1 MRPPGSGGVPASA
14 AFPLLDKGPPCRRRG
29 ALHLPARRS
38 ERGPCHD
45 SDRLLVL
52 LVLRL
57 VLVPLLIAA
66 VTLASRRWGH
76 RVGAFV
82 TALPAVAGP
91 TLLFYAIQQ
100 GALFAADA
108 ARGSLLG
115 LVGVAAFC
123 LAYAH
128 ASTRLHWSLCL
139 LIGWASFAIVTVVM
153 YRVHVGP
160 IAAFIIAVAALF
172 GARALLPLHGPVSL
186 ANAAPRWDLPM
197 RMLSAAAIVF
207 TLTSA
212 AERLGSSVSGILTP
226 FPVATAILAGFT
238 HAQRGSAACV
248 EFLRTYTPG
257 LCGFAIFCVML
268 ALTLSHLSIAASF
281 GIALATQ
288 LVLQT
293 ALFRRI

>member
-1 MRPPGSGGVPASA
+1 
-14 AFPLLDKGPPCRRRG
+14 
-29 ALHLPARRS
+29 
-38 ERGPCHD
+38 
-45 SDRLLVL
+45 VL

-91 TLLFYAIQQ
+91 TLLFYAIEQ

-123 LAYAH
+123 LAYAR
-128 ASTRLHWSLCL
+128 ASTRLHWSACL
-139 LIGWASFAIVTVVM
+139 LIGWASFAVVTVLM

-160 IAAFIIAVAALF
+160 VVALLIAVVALF
-172 GARALLPLHGPVSL
+172 GARALLPSPSSHSERVPPQPS
-186 ANAAPRWDLPM
+186 AKPDRWDLPL
-197 RMLSAAAIVF
+197 RMLSAAVLVF
-207 TLTSA
+207 TLTSVA
-212 AERLGSSVSGILTP
+212 DRLGSSVSGILTP

-248 EFLRTYTPG
+248 EFLRAYTPG
-257 LCGFAIFCVML
+257 LCGFAIFCTTL
-268 ALTLSHLSIAASF
+268 ALTLPHLSIAASF
-281 GIALATQ
+281 SVALVTQ

-293 ALFRRI
+293 ALFSRL

>member
-1 MRPPGSGGVPASA
+1 
-14 AFPLLDKGPPCRRRG
+14 
-29 ALHLPARRS
+29 
-38 ERGPCHD
+38 
-45 SDRLLVL
+45 VL
-52 LVLRL
+52 LILRL

-66 VTLASRRWGH
+66 VTLASRRWGP

-91 TLLFYAIQQ
+91 TLGFYAIQQ
-100 GALFAADA
+100 GRAFAADA

-123 LAYAH
+123 LAYAR
-128 ASTRLHWSLCL
+128 ASTRFHWALCL
-139 LIGWASFAIVTVVM
+139 LLGWSSFAIVTVAM

-160 IAAFIIAVAALF
+160 LFAFAIAVTTLF
-172 GARALLPLHGPVSL
+172 GARALLPLHGPVPPASGP
-186 ANAAPRWDLPM
+186 PRWDLPL
-197 RMLSAAAIVF
+197 RMSAAAALVF
-207 TLTSA
+207 SLTAA

-238 HAQRGSAACV
+238 HAQRGSAACI

-257 LCGFAIFCVML
+257 LCGFAVFCVML
-268 ALTLSHLSIAASF
+268 ALTLPHLSIGWSF
-281 GIALATQ
+281 AVALATQ

-293 ALFRRI
+293 ALFRRL

>member
-1 MRPPGSGGVPASA
+1 
-14 AFPLLDKGPPCRRRG
+14 
-29 ALHLPARRS
+29 
-38 ERGPCHD
+38 
-45 SDRLLVL
+45 VL

-91 TLLFYAIQQ
+91 TLLFYAIEQ
-100 GALFAADA
+100 GSPFAADA

-123 LAYAH
+123 LTYAH

-160 IAAFIIAVAALF
+160 IVAFVIAVAALLL
-172 GARALLPLHGPVSL
+172 ARACLPSHGPSSRSERVSL
-186 ANAAPRWDLPM
+186 KPSAKADAASRWDLPM
-197 RMLSAAAIVF
+197 RMSSAAALVF

-238 HAQRGSAACV
+238 HAQRGTAACV
-248 EFLRTYTPG
+248 EFLRAYTPG

-268 ALTLSHLSIAASF
+268 ALTLTHLSIAASF
-281 GIALATQ
+281 GVALAMQ

-293 ALFRRI
+293 ALFSRMYGQ

>member
-1 MRPPGSGGVPASA
+1 M
-14 AFPLLDKGPPCRRRG
+14 
-29 ALHLPARRS
+29 
-38 ERGPCHD
+38 
-45 SDRLLVL
+45 L

-100 GALFAADA
+100 GAVFASDA

-128 ASTRLHWSLCL
+128 ASTRLQWWLCL
-139 LIGWASFAIVTVVM
+139 LIGWTSFAAVTMVM

-160 IAAFIIAVAALF
+160 IAAFVVAVAALLA
-172 GARALLPLHGPVSL
+172 ARAVLPHSRSERVPPKRL
-186 ANAAPRWDLPM
+186 AKTDRWDLPL
-197 RMLSAAAIVF
+197 RMVSAAAIVF

-212 AERLGSSVSGILTP
+212 AERLGPSVSGILTP

-238 HAQRGSAACV
+238 HAQRGSGACI
-248 EFLRTYTPG
+248 EFLRAYTPG
-257 LCGFAIFCVML
+257 LCGFAIFCVTL
-268 ALTLSHLSIAASF
+268 AITLPHLSIAASF
-281 GIALATQ
+281 GVALATQ
-288 LVLQT
+288 VVLQT
-293 ALFRRI
+293 ALFSRL

>member
-1 MRPPGSGGVPASA
+1 
-14 AFPLLDKGPPCRRRG
+14 
-29 ALHLPARRS
+29 
-38 ERGPCHD
+38 
-45 SDRLLVL
+45 VL

-76 RVGAFV
+76 RVAAFV

-100 GALFAADA
+100 DALFAADA

-123 LAYAH
+123 LVYAR
-128 ASTRLHWSLCL
+128 ASIRFHWAICL
-139 LIGWASFAIVTVVM
+139 LLGWSSFAIVTVAM
-153 YRVHVGP
+153 YRVHVGA
-160 IAAFIIAVAALF
+160 IVAFVIAVAALF
-172 GARALLPLHGPVSL
+172 GARALLPSHGPVPPSSG
-186 ANAAPRWDLPM
+186 APRWDLPL
-197 RMLSAAAIVF
+197 RMSSAAALVF
-207 TLTSA
+207 SLTAA
-212 AERLGSSVSGILTP
+212 AERLGSAVSGILTP

-248 EFLRTYTPG
+248 EFLWTYTPG
-257 LCGFAIFCVML
+257 LCGFAVFCVTL
-268 ALTLSHLSIAASF
+268 ALTLPHLSIAASF
-281 GIALATQ
+281 SVALATQ

-293 ALFRRI
+293 ALFSRL

>member
-1 MRPPGSGGVPASA
+1 
-14 AFPLLDKGPPCRRRG
+14 
-29 ALHLPARRS
+29 
-38 ERGPCHD
+38 
-45 SDRLLVL
+45 VL

-100 GALFAADA
+100 DALFAADA

-115 LVGVAAFC
+115 LVGVAAIC

-128 ASTRLHWSLCL
+128 ASRRLHWSLCL
-139 LIGWASFAIVTVVM
+139 LIGWTSFAVVTLVM
-153 YRVHVGP
+153 YRVQVGP
-160 IAAFIIAVAALF
+160 IAAFAIAVGALL
-172 GARALLPLHGPVSL
+172 GARALLPAQTSAMSASVT
-186 ANAAPRWDLPM
+186 PRWDLSL
-197 RMLSAAAIVF
+197 RMVSAAALVF

-238 HAQRGSAACV
+238 HAQRGSSACI
-248 EFLRTYTPG
+248 EFLRAYTPG
-257 LCGFAIFCVML
+257 LCGFAIFCVTL
-268 ALTLSHLSIAASF
+268 ALTLPHLSIAASF
-281 GIALATQ
+281 SVALATQ

-293 ALFRRI
+293 LVFARV

>member
-1 MRPPGSGGVPASA
+1 M
-14 AFPLLDKGPPCRRRG
+14 
-29 ALHLPARRS
+29 
-38 ERGPCHD
+38 
-45 SDRLLVL
+45 L

-115 LVGVAAFC
+115 LAGVAAFC
-123 LAYAH
+123 LAYAR
-128 ASTRLHWSLCL
+128 ASIRFHWAFCL
-139 LIGWASFAIVTVVM
+139 LLGWSSFAIVTVAM

-160 IAAFIIAVAALF
+160 IVAFVIAVASLF
-172 GARALLPLHGPVSL
+172 VARAFLPSHGPVPL
-186 ANAAPRWDLPM
+186 ASGAPRWDLPL
-197 RMLSAAAIVF
+197 RMGSAAVLVF
-207 TLTSA
+207 SLTAA

-257 LCGFAIFCVML
+257 LCGFAIFCVTL
-268 ALTLSHLSIAASF
+268 ALTLSHLPIAASF
-281 GIALATQ
+281 GVALATQ

-293 ALFRRI
+293 LLFRRL

>member
-1 MRPPGSGGVPASA
+1 
-14 AFPLLDKGPPCRRRG
+14 
-29 ALHLPARRS
+29 
-38 ERGPCHD
+38 
-45 SDRLLVL
+45 VL

-91 TLLFYAIQQ
+91 TLVFYAVQQ

-123 LAYAH
+123 VAYAH
-128 ASTRLHWSLCL
+128 ASTRLHWALCL
-139 LIGWASFAIVTVVM
+139 LIGWTTFAMLATVM

-160 IAAFIIAVAALF
+160 VAAFIVAVTALVA
-172 GARALLPLHGPVSL
+172 ARALLPPHPSSRRKRV
-186 ANAAPRWDLPM
+186 APKPSAKAERWDLPL
-197 RMLSAAAIVF
+197 RMLSAAALVF

-248 EFLRTYTPG
+248 EFLRAYTPG

-268 ALTLSHLSIAASF
+268 ALTLPHLSMAASF
-281 GIALATQ
+281 GVALATRVRVQ
-288 LVLQT
+288 GRT
-293 ALFRRI
+293 A

>member
-1 MRPPGSGGVPASA
+1 M
-14 AFPLLDKGPPCRRRG
+14 
-29 ALHLPARRS
+29 
-38 ERGPCHD
+38 
-45 SDRLLVL
+45 L

-100 GALFAADA
+100 DALFAADA

-123 LAYAH
+123 LVYAR
-128 ASTRLHWSLCL
+128 ASRRFHWAVCL
-139 LIGWASFAIVTVVM
+139 LLGWSSFAIVTLAM
-153 YRVHVGP
+153 YRVHVGA
-160 IAAFIIAVAALF
+160 IVAFVIAVAALF
-172 GARALLPLHGPVSL
+172 GARALLPSHGLVPPPSG
-186 ANAAPRWDLPM
+186 APRWDLPL
-197 RMLSAAAIVF
+197 RMSSAAALVF
-207 TLTSA
+207 SLTAA
-212 AERLGSSVSGILTP
+212 AERLGPAVSGILTP

-257 LCGFAIFCVML
+257 LCGFAVFCVML
-268 ALTLSHLSIAASF
+268 ALTLPHLPIAASF
-281 GIALATQ
+281 SVALATQ

>member
-1 MRPPGSGGVPASA
+1 
-14 AFPLLDKGPPCRRRG
+14 
-29 ALHLPARRS
+29 
-38 ERGPCHD
+38 
-45 SDRLLVL
+45 VL
-52 LVLRL
+52 LVLRI

-66 VTLASRRWGH
+66 VTLATRRWGH

-100 GALFAADA
+100 GASFAADA
-108 ARGSLLG
+108 ARGALLG

-123 LAYAH
+123 LVYAR
-128 ASTRLHWSLCL
+128 ASTRFHWSLCL
-139 LIGWASFAIVTVVM
+139 LLGWVSFAIVTVLM

-160 IAAFIIAVAALF
+160 IAAFLIAVATLI
-172 GARALLPLHGPVSL
+172 GARALLPTHGPVPPASGT
-186 ANAAPRWDLPM
+186 PRWDLPL
-197 RMLSAAAIVF
+197 RMLSAAGLVF
-207 TLTSA
+207 TLTA
-212 AERLGSSVSGILTP
+212 AADRLGSSVSGILTP

-257 LCGFAIFCVML
+257 LCGFGVFCVTL
-268 ALTLSHLSIAASF
+268 ALTLTRLPIAASF
-281 GIALATQ
+281 VVALATQ

>member
-1 MRPPGSGGVPASA
+1 M
-14 AFPLLDKGPPCRRRG
+14 
-29 ALHLPARRS
+29 
-38 ERGPCHD
+38 
-45 SDRLLVL
+45 L

-66 VTLASRRWGH
+66 VTLATRRWGH

-123 LAYAH
+123 VSYAR
-128 ASTRLHWSLCL
+128 ASTRCHWAVCL
-139 LIGWASFAIVTVVM
+139 LLGWSSFAMITVAM
-153 YRVHVGP
+153 YRVHVGA
-160 IAAFIIAVAALF
+160 IVAFVIAVAALLA
-172 GARALLPLHGPVSL
+172 ARAMLPSPPNSRSERVSPS
-186 ANAAPRWDLPM
+186 AKADHWDLPL
-197 RMLSAAAIVF
+197 RMSSAAALVF
-207 TLTSA
+207 TLTAA

-238 HAQRGSAACV
+238 HAQRGSAASV

-257 LCGFAIFCVML
+257 LCGFAIFCVTL
-268 ALTLSHLSIAASF
+268 ALTLPHLSIAAAF
-281 GIALATQ
+281 GSALATQ

-293 ALFRRI
+293 ALFTRI

>member
-1 MRPPGSGGVPASA
+1 
-14 AFPLLDKGPPCRRRG
+14 
-29 ALHLPARRS
+29 
-38 ERGPCHD
+38 
-45 SDRLLVL
+45 VL
-52 LVLRL
+52 FVLRI

-66 VTLASRRWGH
+66 VTLATRRWGH

-100 GALFAADA
+100 GAPFAADA

-123 LAYAH
+123 LVYART
-128 ASTRLHWSLCL
+128 STRFHWSLCL
-139 LIGWASFAIVTVVM
+139 LLGWASFAIVTVLM

-160 IAAFIIAVAALF
+160 VAAFLIAVATLF
-172 GARALLPLHGPVSL
+172 GARALLPLHGLVRPASGT
-186 ANAAPRWDLPM
+186 PPWDLPL
-197 RMLSAAAIVF
+197 RMLSAAGLVF
-207 TLTSA
+207 TLTA
-212 AERLGSSVSGILTP
+212 AADRLGSSVSGILTP

-257 LCGFAIFCVML
+257 LCGFAIFCVTL
-268 ALTLSHLSIAASF
+268 ALTLPHLSIAASF
-281 GIALATQ
+281 VVALVTQ

-293 ALFRRI
+293 ALFSRL

>member
-1 MRPPGSGGVPASA
+1 
-14 AFPLLDKGPPCRRRG
+14 
-29 ALHLPARRS
+29 
-38 ERGPCHD
+38 
-45 SDRLLVL
+45 VL

-91 TLLFYAIQQ
+91 TLVFYAIQQ
-100 GALFAADA
+100 GGSFAADA

-128 ASTRLHWSLCL
+128 ASTRRHWLLCL
-139 LIGWASFAIVTVVM
+139 LIGWTSFAGVTVLI
-153 YRVHVGP
+153 YRVRAGAIV
-160 IAAFIIAVAALF
+160 AFVIAVAALF
-172 GARALLPLHGPVSL
+172 AARALLPAQTRVSSVS
-186 ANAAPRWDLPM
+186 ATPRWDLPL

-248 EFLRTYTPG
+248 EFLRAYTPG
-257 LCGFAIFCVML
+257 LCGFAIFCVTL
-268 ALTLSHLSIAASF
+268 ALTLPHLSIAASF
-281 GIALATQ
+281 IVALVTQ

-293 ALFRRI
+293 ALFTRL

>member
-1 MRPPGSGGVPASA
+1 
-14 AFPLLDKGPPCRRRG
+14 
-29 ALHLPARRS
+29 
-38 ERGPCHD
+38 
-45 SDRLLVL
+45 VL

-100 GALFAADA
+100 GAAFAADA

-123 LAYAH
+123 LAYAR
-128 ASTRLHWSLCL
+128 ASRRFHWVACL
-139 LIGWASFAIVTVVM
+139 LLGWSSFAIVTLAM
-153 YRVHVGP
+153 YRVYVGP
-160 IAAFIIAVAALF
+160 IVACVIAVAALF
-172 GARALLPLHGPVSL
+172 GARAFLPSHGPVPPPSG
-186 ANAAPRWDLPM
+186 APQWDLPL
-197 RMLSAAAIVF
+197 RMGSAAALVF
-207 TLTSA
+207 SLTAA

-238 HAQRGSAACV
+238 HAQQGSAACI

-268 ALTLSHLSIAASF
+268 ALTLPHLSIAASF
-281 GIALATQ
+281 GVALVTQ

-293 ALFRRI
+293 ALFSRI